1 MRGGSLK
8 FPDGKEIR
16 IYDIFNA
23 YSVSNTNVNKPLTP
37 EILFIEHSVNY
48 DKDYGT
54 LIKKYLDFSSSLW
67 IDSILTPLDF
77 KTIENRIWCKLNK
90 IPSTDNTVS
99 LSSPVYSFRS
109 GSAINDYVIYD
120 DFSGTITVG
129 GNNVNLKENKI
140 PKLIDGNPWKNIDNI
155 LLQIVYS
162 PQPGRSDQTQI
173 SGAQLP
179 QNMAHYV
186 NIQQYLTTIKKI
198 NDTYYHDEN
207 KNLFFII
214 SEDGDDKQVRFFHLI
229 KEGNIYKFHP
239 HNLINFLPNI
249 TDENLFKSLF
259 KDITSNLNTFIKD
272 SYNNKPDGFFHIHV
286 TKIDNEENTAL
297 LTLHAR
303 YEIITEG
310 NDIEY
315 IYNGKPR
322 TRKGIRGFNDTSKRE
337 HSSYLLLNLKSHNH
351 SLFTIHPN
359 APISQSWD
367 MFKQQESCHSGFAL
381 TENINGATIFD
392 INYIENKGIILTK
405 ARKPCTRLCDST
417 YVAGHILKKI
427 QNKQNYTNLRT
438 AAENQALLFQHKI
451 RQQIRQKKKT
461 YTNLRKA
468 AENQALL
475 FEYKSRQGGKR
486 KYTQKRNNK
495 RINRKSRRSFQRK

>member
-1 MRGGSLK
+1 MRGGSVI
-8 FPDGKEIR
+8 FPDSKEIT

-23 YSVSNTNVNKPLTP
+23 YSVSDANANKPLTP
-37 EILFIEHSVNY
+37 ETLFIEHSVNY
-48 DKDYGT
+48 DNDYGT
-54 LIKKYLDFSSSLW
+54 LIKKYLDSSSSLW
-67 IDSILTPLDF
+67 IDSILTPLTFDI
-77 KTIENRIWCKLNK
+77 IECRIWGKLNK
-90 IPSTDNTVS
+90 IPSTDNTVA
-99 LSSPVYSFRS
+99 LSFPVYSFRS
-109 GSAINDYVIYD
+109 GLLINDYVIYNHETK
-120 DFSGTITVG
+120 TITVG
-129 GNNVNLKENKI
+129 GNPVDLIKNRIPNLNA
-140 PKLIDGNPWKNIDNI
+140 DPWKNIDNI
-155 LLQIVYS
+155 LKQILYS

-173 SGAQLP
+173 SGGQLP
-179 QNMAHYV
+179 QDKAHYV

-207 KNLFFII
+207 KNFFFII

-229 KEGNIYKFHP
+229 QEGNIYKFHP
-239 HNLINFLPNI
+239 HNLINFLPNTI
-249 TDENLFKSLF
+249 DEELFKSLF

-315 IYNGKPR
+315 KYNGKLR
-322 TRKGIRGFNDTSKRE
+322 TRKGIRGFNDVSKRE

-367 MFKQQESCHSGFAL
+367 IFKQQESCHSGFAL

-405 ARKPCTRLCDST
+405 AGKPCTRLCDST
-417 YVAGHILKKI
+417 YVAAHILKKI
-427 QNKQNYTNLRT
+427 QNKQNNYTNLRT
-438 AAENQALLFQHKI
+438 AAEK
-451 RQQIRQKKKT
+451 
-461 YTNLRKA
+461 
-468 AENQALL
+468 QALL
-475 FEYKSRQGGKR
+475 FEYKIRQGGKR
-486 KYTQKRNNK
+486 KTTQKRNNK

>member
-8 FPDGKEIR
+8 FPDGNRIS

-48 DKDYGT
+48 DNDYGT
-54 LIKKYLDFSSSLW
+54 LIKKYLDSSSSLW

-77 KTIENRIWCKLNK
+77 KTIENRIWGKLNK
-90 IPSTDNTVS
+90 IPSTDNTVA

-109 GSAINDYVIYD
+109 GLAINDYVIYNHD
-120 DFSGTITVG
+120 TKIITVG
-129 GNNVNLKENKI
+129 GNNLDLKNNRIPNLN
-140 PKLIDGNPWKNIDNI
+140 DDPWKNIDNI
-155 LLQIVYS
+155 LKQILYS
-162 PQPGRSDQTQI
+162 PQPGKSDQTQI

-186 NIQQYLTTIKKI
+186 DIQKYLTTITKKS
-198 NDTYYHDEN
+198 NTYYHDEN

-214 SEDGDDKQVRFFHLI
+214 GEDGDDIQVRFFHLI

-249 TDENLFKSLF
+249 IDENLFKSLF

-303 YEIITEG
+303 YEIISEG

-337 HSSYLLLNLKSHNH
+337 HSSYLLLNFKSYNH
-351 SLFTIHPN
+351 SLFTLHPN

-405 ARKPCTRLCDST
+405 AGKPCTRFCDST

-427 QNKQNYTNLRT
+427 QNKQNYSNLRT
-438 AAENQALLFQHKI
+438 AAEKQALLFQHKI
-451 RQQIRQKKKT
+451 K
-461 YTNLRKA
+461 
-468 AENQALL
+468 
-475 FEYKSRQGGKR
+475 QGGKR

>member
-1 MRGGSLK
+1 MKGGSVK
-8 FPDGKEIR
+8 FPDGNEII

-23 YSVSNTNVNKPLTP
+23 YSVSDANANKPLTP
-37 EILFIEHSVNY
+37 EILFIEHSVEYKN
-48 DKDYGT
+48 DYGS
-54 LIKKYLDFSSSLW
+54 LIRKYLDSSSSLW
-67 IDSILTPLDF
+67 IDSILTPLTFDI
-77 KTIENRIWCKLNK
+77 IESRIWGKLNK
-90 IPSTDNTVS
+90 IPSTDNKVA

-109 GSAINDYVIYD
+109 GITINDYIIYD
-120 DFSGTITVG
+120 HDTKTITVG
-129 GNNVNLKENKI
+129 GNIVDLKGNRIPNLNDI
-140 PKLIDGNPWKNIDNI
+140 SWKNIDAI
-155 LLQIVYS
+155 LKQILYS
-162 PQPGRSDQTQI
+162 PQPGKSDQTQI
-173 SGAQLP
+173 SGGQLP
-179 QNMAHYV
+179 QNIAHYV
-186 NIQQYLTTIKKI
+186 DIQQYLTTIKKI

-214 SEDGDDKQVRFFHLI
+214 TGDGDDKQVRFFHLI
-229 KEGNIYKFHP
+229 QEGNIYKFHP
-239 HNLINFLPNI
+239 HNLINFLPNTI
-249 TDENLFKSLF
+249 DEDLFKSLF

-315 IYNGKPR
+315 IYNGKSR

-392 INYIENKGIILTK
+392 INYIEDKGIILTK

-417 YVAGHILKKI
+417 YVAAHILKKI
-427 QNKQNYTNLRT
+427 QNKQNNYINLRT
-438 AAENQALLFQHKI
+438 AAENQALLFK
-451 RQQIRQKKKT
+451 
-461 YTNLRKA
+461 
-468 AENQALL
+468 
-475 FEYKSRQGGKR
+475 YKFRQGGKR
-486 KYTQKRNNK
+486 KSTQKRNNK